1 MKNRVTL
8 LALAALA
15 MTVVIAYFSQR
26 WLTAAPAML
35 AAEGSAAAVPKSDSQ
50 SSAKNAPAGKGVA
63 ASIAVEVVT
72 VQSETVRLELQTVGS
87 LRSNE
92 SVILRPEVAVRVA
105 QIGFRDGQAVKR
117 GQLLVALDATL
128 NDAEVAKARAE
139 WNLAQSNL
147 KRTDD
152 LPQRNFVSGS
162 AREQALSSVQVL
174 EADVRLAEARQSK
187 MRIVAPFD
195 GVAGIRTVSVGDYVK
210 DGADLVNVE
219 DISTLKVDF
228 RLPERNFAQ
237 IKTGQSVEVTAD
249 ALPGE
254 KFRCVLDSINPRMDS
269 DGRSLELRA
278 LLPNA
283 RGILR
288 PGMFVRVRM
297 IVGERNDALLVPEE
311 AIVPSGEEFFVF
323 KVVENAARRT
333 RVKLGV
339 RRDAKVEILDGLAA
353 GDSVVTAGMRLF
365 GDGQTV
371 RVVQAGPGR
380 SKPAAPASA
389 ANSTAA
395 TRAGVVPNARTDA
408 GSSRLPAGPA
418 KPLSAVGRGA
428 GKEDDARDESNKDAG
443 KSSDKKA

>member
-72 VQSETVRLELQTVGS
+72 VRSETVRLELAAVGS

-92 SVILRPEVAVRVA
+92 SVILRPEVAGRVA
-105 QIGFRDGQAVKR
+105 QIGFRDGQEVKR

-152 LPQRNFVSGS
+152 LAQRNFVSGS
-162 AREQALSSVQVL
+162 AHEQALSSVQVL
-174 EADVRLAEARQSK
+174 EADLRLVEARQSK

-195 GVAGIRTVSVGDYVK
+195 GVVGIRTVSVGDYVK

-254 KFRCVLDSINPRMDS
+254 KFRGVLDAINPRIDVA
-269 DGRSLELRA
+269 GRSLELRA

-283 RGILR
+283 RGVLR

-297 IVGERNDALLVPEE
+297 IVGQRNDALLVPEE

-323 KVVENAARRT
+323 KVVENATRRT

-371 RVVQAGPGR
+371 RVVQPGQ
-380 SKPAAPASA
+380 SPAQPTSPVSA
-389 ANSTAA
+389 ANSADASRGRAA
-395 TRAGVVPNARTDA
+395 PNARTDA
-408 GSSRLPAGPA
+408 GGPRLPAAKA
-418 KPLSAVGRGA
+418 KPSSTAGRGVS
-428 GKEDDARDESNKDAG
+428 DDARDESKDAG
-443 KSSDKKA
+443 KSGDKKA